1 MTTAPRP
8 LFDPGLQ
15 PERTALA
22 WRRTALSMGAG
33 GVVALRIFPQLLG
46 PWGYVPAA
54 VALAIAVVIFVA
66 AQVRYRRDRRILV
79 GGALPAMVALA
90 TLALGLV
97 ALAVVL
103 VRG

>member
-1 MTTAPRP
+1 MTRSGKGDGV
-8 LFDPGLQ
+8 LFDVGLQ

-33 GVVALRIFPQLLG
+33 GVVALRVFPELLG
-46 PWGYVPAA
+46 PWGYLPAA
-54 VALAIAVVIFVA
+54 IALAVAVVVFTA
-66 AQVRYRRDRRILV
+66 AQLRYRRSLK
-79 GGALPAMVALA
+79 GGALLGITALA

-97 ALAVVL
+97 ALVVVL